1 MKKKFGQNFLT
12 NITIIDQIITAAQ
25 IDENSIVYEVGP
37 GDGSLTKEII
47 KKNPKKFLAIEIDL
61 SLKNKL
67 TTLFAK
73 KGHVILFVDALKFD
87 ETDHFV
93 NDAIIIGNLPY
104 NISLKLLI
112 KWIFQYASKPW
123 FNKMI
128 LMFQKEVGER
138 IVSDENSKKYGRI
151 TLLASSLFKVS
162 KVLDVSKDN
171 FFPVPKVDSVV
182 LQFEPLNQARLNLKD
197 IKKLEFLS
205 NNLFSSRRK
214 KLKNKIESLFD
225 IETIENNNLK
235 KYFDLRAE
243 NLDREAFYTL
253 TRLLK

>member
-1 MKKKFGQNFLT
+1 MKTQ
-12 NITIIDQIITAAQ
+12 
-25 IDENSIVYEVGP
+25 
-37 GDGSLTKEII
+37 
-47 KKNPKKFLAIEIDL
+47 
-61 SLKNKL
+61 
-67 TTLFAK
+67 
-73 KGHVILFVDALKFD
+73 
-87 ETDHFV
+87 
-93 NDAIIIGNLPY
+93 
-104 NISLKLLI
+104 
-112 KWIFQYASKPW
+112 
-123 FNKMI
+123 
-128 LMFQKEVGER
+128 
-138 IVSDENSKKYGRI
+138 KKYGRI

-225 IETIENNNLK
+225 IKTIENNNLK